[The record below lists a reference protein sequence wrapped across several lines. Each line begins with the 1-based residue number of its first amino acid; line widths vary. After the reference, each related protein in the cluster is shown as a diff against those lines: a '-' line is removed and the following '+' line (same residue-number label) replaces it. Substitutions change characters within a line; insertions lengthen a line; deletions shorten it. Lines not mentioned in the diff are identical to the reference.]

1 MEINRDLKKIMIII
15 KNTQN
20 PSGSL
25 KLGKMKIKLSKI
37 FDFPIRIQK
46 GNYEN
51 KYSVEGQFL
60 RVNINFGN

>member
-1 MEINRDLKKIMIII
+1 MEINRDLNKNNNK

-37 FDFPIRIQK
+37 FDFPIRIWK
-46 GNYEN
+46 SNYEN
-51 KYSVEGQFL
+51 KY
-60 RVNINFGN
+60 